1 MIYSTKVREVGKDSS
16 EFISSGMI
24 VLFGSEAPPE
34 LRPYCFIIDRKPLQ
48 DSIEIGDVLSINDI
62 EYNIIEVGNQ
72 VNKNLRDLGHITID
86 FRGQVDDIMPGTLYV
101 EKKSI
106 PDIKVGSEIV
116 IKAKQYEDKR

>member
-1 MIYSTKVREVGKDSS
+1 MIYSTKVKEVGKNTG
-16 EFISSGMI
+16 EFLSTGMI

-34 LRPYCFIIDRKPLQ
+34 LRPYCFIIDRNPLHEP
-48 DSIEIGDVLSINDI
+48 IEIGHILSINDV

-86 FRGQVDDIMPGTLYV
+86 FRGQVNDIMAGTLYV

-106 PDIKVGSEIV
+106 PDIQVGSEIV
-116 IKAKQYEDKR
+116 IKAK

>member
-116 IKAKQYEDKR
+116 IKAK